1 AGLKPGGSVLTSGAG
16 PIGQLAVL
24 TCVAAGAGAIFVS
37 EPHRLRRAQAQS
49 LGVTATF
56 DPAATDVAAE
66 VVERTDGLGADC
78 SIECSGSQ
86 AGLDACVAATRAA
99 GTVAQIAIHV
109 GPRTVVPEGWV
120 WRDLTIAGVWSF
132 KFYDTPRILAQIAA

>member
-1 AGLKPGGSVLTSGAG
+1 VL
-16 PIGQLAVL
+16 
-24 TCVAAGAGAIFVS
+24 
-37 EPHRLRRAQAQS
+37 
-49 LGVTATF
+49 
-56 DPAATDVAAE
+56 DW
-66 VVERTDGLGADC
+66 TDGLGADC

-86 AGLDACVAATRAA
+86 PGLDACVAATRAG

-132 KFYDTPRILAQIAA
+132 KFYDTPRILAQVAAGTLPVERIVTSRIGVRDVVSQGIDRLADPEGDQVKILVAPAGAG